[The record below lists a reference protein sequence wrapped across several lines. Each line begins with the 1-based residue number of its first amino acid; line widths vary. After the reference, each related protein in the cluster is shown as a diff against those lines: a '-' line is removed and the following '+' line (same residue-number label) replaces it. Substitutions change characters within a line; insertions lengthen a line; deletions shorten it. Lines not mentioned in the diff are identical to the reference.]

1 MKATTNKPLDPIEQ
15 RMRRGRRIARI
26 FTLTVLVTVAVTAV
40 INPGLFSA
48 DLKMP
53 SAQEREEAKKSGQK
67 KRASKPK
74 RRLSPKDIER
84 LAKLRRD
91 RARKHVMEILRRLEK
106 RIVIAE
112 AKEAEV
118 TAKFRED
125 PRLFD
130 SLKKLIV
137 THANKIYRGANSMRY
152 RVIRPTMSQEE
163 RTELTNSLM
172 PLNKQAWKLS
182 PLLREYQKAA
192 SPEALEKMVSV
203 SRDLVP
209 LMERPELRKYVET
222 QWIRYAKSI
231 DQNGTALKTQNKDL
245 AVRGFAQPEDH
256 PLTTSER
263 KYFEKTLQP
272 MTMAS
277 LHQLSQEM
285 AYHYKNLMGDVDAGQ
300 LAEVADIPLPEA
312 LDKLAHQPYAK
323 DDMQDALQQG
333 VPANLEELDALTEAL
348 GDAQASAG
356 RALQES
362 GGKLPGAQGEG
373 EGEGE
378 EGEGGD
384 KSGDAEDGDGP
395 FGSGG
400 GNGTENSNQ
409 QGDPTNMG
417 QKSDE
422 EILRALALRSDL
434 SAAQDRSRK
443 IQVDKERVLAN
454 VLPGRRF
461 TADSHR
467 KGYLFIDTWHII
479 GPWDAQSNGGRQID
493 YSKIYPLERK
503 IDLDAIYTTGKKHFI
518 YNDERGYAGSDERSG
533 RLTWQFYQSP
543 TVEVRIPRKQ
553 LANDGLY
560 FAYTEVYFEQETI
573 MNLAIGSD
581 DAARIRVN
589 GNVVFEDRGLSPYV
603 ISEQVRQVKFKQGVN
618 KILVRLVNGPG
629 PCRFSL
635 LLVPQK

>member
-15 RMRRGRRIARI
+15 RMQRGRRIART
-26 FTLTVLVTVAVTAV
+26 FTLTILAAVAVTAV
-40 INPGLFSA
+40 INPDLFSA
-48 DLKMP
+48 ELRMP
-53 SAQEREEAKKSGQK
+53 SEQEREEAKKARQK
-67 KRASKPK
+67 KRSSKPK
-74 RRLSPKDIER
+74 SRLTPKDIER

-106 RIVIAE
+106 RILIAE

-118 TAKFRED
+118 TERFRED

-130 SLKKLIV
+130 SLHKLIGE
-137 THANKIYRGANSMRY
+137 HAVKLGHGLNNMRY
-152 RVIRPTMSQEE
+152 SVARPRLTQQERSE
-163 RTELTNSLM
+163 LSRTLM
-172 PLNKQAWKLS
+172 PLTKKTWKLGPTGREFQRTSS
-182 PLLREYQKAA
+182 PQ
-192 SPEALEKMVSV
+192 ALDELMSLARG
-203 SRDLVP
+203 SIP
-209 LMERPELRKYVET
+209 LMEQPEVSQHVET

-231 DQNGTALKTQNKDL
+231 VQNGTSLKTRDKDL

-256 PLTTSER
+256 PLSAGER
-263 KYFEKTLQP
+263 RDFDATIKP
-272 MTMAS
+272 MTMAG
-277 LHQLSQEM
+277 LHQLSQDM
-285 AYHYKNLMGDVDAGQ
+285 AYHYKNLMGDVEAGQ
-300 LAEVADIPLPEA
+300 LAEVADIPMPEA
-312 LDKLAHQPYAK
+312 LDKLAHEPYAK
-323 DDMQDALQQG
+323 DNMQQELQQG
-333 VPANLEELDALTEAL
+333 DPADMAELDALTEAL

-362 GGKLPGAQGEG
+362 GGKIPGAPG

-384 KSGDAEDGDGP
+384 KSGDAEDGEGL

-400 GNGTENSNQ
+400 GNGTEDTGE
-409 QGDPTNMG
+409 QGDPSSMG
-417 QKSDE
+417 QKTDE

-434 SAAQDRSRK
+434 SAAQDRTRK
-443 IQVDKERVLAN
+443 IQVDKEQVLAN

-461 TADSHR
+461 TADSQR
-467 KGYLFIDTWHII
+467 KGYLFIDTWHVI
-479 GPWDAQSNGGRQID
+479 GPWDAHSNGGRQID

-503 IDLDAIYTTGKKHFI
+503 VDLDAIYTTGKKNFI

-560 FAYTEVYFEQETI
+560 FAYTEVYFEQETV

-635 LLVPQK
+635 LLVPTK